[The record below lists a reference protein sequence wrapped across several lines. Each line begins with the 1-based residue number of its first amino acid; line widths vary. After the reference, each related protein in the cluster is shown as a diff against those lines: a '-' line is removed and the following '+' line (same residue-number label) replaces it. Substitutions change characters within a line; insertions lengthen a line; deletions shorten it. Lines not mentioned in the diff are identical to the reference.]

1 MESSVGSADADFDFV
16 HNNVSTFEN
25 EDASIGELKSSHD
38 SNLRLHET
46 GYVNVNERNP
56 SGHSAKKSDEKT
68 EEPVATDDSSATS
81 WSEMN
86 MDAIT
91 KVGAEY
97 RNMKES
103 LGLTEIRYENTTHIT
118 GDRGDKKNDK
128 TDCGEYLR
136 MQENSLYAPDAP
148 TEGGCQK
155 DSISW
160 TAETLTDSDA
170 WNIDEYIDMKIQR
183 LSYGRTQFQDS
194 VKILKQDA
202 STEVGSQKVALSW
215 GTNTTL
221 DIDACSIDE
230 YIDMKIQRLY
240 LGDTQSQEAE
250 KILKSTIKTIIKS
263 SLMKN
268 KQLYELFKVPN
279 CELELESFIS
289 DIADA
294 CLRASKEKDIRK
306 SSHENDI
313 NVVDTGNV
321 ENGDATATNSRV
333 ESPEHVVE
341 SNIARNRIL
350 GGAHLQIMQ
359 NGGKGTTKTFAE
371 NKASKSED
379 RVYDYAYATRKSA
392 NTKFHQS
399 NQSNASSSTKNNIS
413 SLPNESPQKDQR
425 SAVNVKKRLHSSTTR
440 QVTDER
446 IDDIDKN
453 NLYSNSERVTSP
465 KKAIGL
471 NPIDEAIKESQ
482 SIENETIKQESCI
495 EIKNIESNKLLQWAV
510 ESGHRRVNKSVYK
523 AADDKV
529 YINSYDEIDNLPAAV
544 RTQSSGFSCSNS
556 MKLKFSIIFLVA
568 VFLAFTIFL
577 TIVIVRL

>member
-1 MESSVGSADADFDFV
+1 MERSVGSADADFDFV

-25 EDASIGELKSSHD
+25 EDASI
-38 SNLRLHET
+38 
-46 GYVNVNERNP
+46 
-56 SGHSAKKSDEKT
+56 
-68 EEPVATDDSSATS
+68 
-81 WSEMN
+81 
-86 MDAIT
+86 
-91 KVGAEY
+91 
-97 RNMKES
+97 
-103 LGLTEIRYENTTHIT
+103 
-118 GDRGDKKNDK
+118 
-128 TDCGEYLR
+128 
-136 MQENSLYAPDAP
+136 PDAP

-183 LSYGRTQFQDS
+183 LSYGRTQSQDS

-215 GTNTTL
+215 RTNTTL
-221 DIDACSIDE
+221 DVDACSIDE
-230 YIDMKIQRLY
+230 YIDMKIQRLS

-268 KQLYELFKVPN
+268 KQLYELSKVPN

-321 ENGDATATNSRV
+321 ENGDVTATNSRV

-350 GGAHLQIMQ
+350 GGAPLQMMQ

-379 RVYDYAYATRKSA
+379 RVYDYAYATRKSI

-399 NQSNASSSTKNNIS
+399 NQSNAGSSTKNNIS

-425 SAVNVKKRLHSSTTR
+425 GAVNVKKRLHSSTTR

-453 NLYSNSERVTSP
+453 NSYSNSERVTSP

-482 SIENETIKQESCI
+482 SIENETREQESCI
-495 EIKNIESNKLLQWAV
+495 EVKNIVSNKLLQWAV
-510 ESGHRRVNKSVYK
+510 ESGHRRVNKSAYK

-529 YINSYDEIDNLPAAV
+529 YIKSYDEIDNLPTAV
-544 RTQSSGFSCSNS
+544 TYQSSGFSCSNS
-556 MKLKFSIIFLVA
+556 IS
-568 VFLAFTIFL
+568 
-577 TIVIVRL
+577 